1 MTTNDTDQIRR
12 VRARLLARRAELLG
26 CQERAQAVPGRER
39 EPLSPYRDGAAVV
52 SRNAEVLR
60 VIGAKAIEEV
70 RQIDLALER
79 ADVGALGIC
88 ERCGREISA
97 SRLDIVPLTSFCL
110 HCEQTS

>member
-12 VRARLLARRAELLG
+12 VRARLLARRAELLEG
-26 CQERAQAVPGRER
+26 QEGAQADLGRER
-39 EPLSPYRDGAAVV
+39 QPAPSYRNTD
-52 SRNAEVLR
+52 VLH
-60 VIGAKAIEEV
+60 VIRAKALEEV

-110 HCEQTS
+110 HCERTS